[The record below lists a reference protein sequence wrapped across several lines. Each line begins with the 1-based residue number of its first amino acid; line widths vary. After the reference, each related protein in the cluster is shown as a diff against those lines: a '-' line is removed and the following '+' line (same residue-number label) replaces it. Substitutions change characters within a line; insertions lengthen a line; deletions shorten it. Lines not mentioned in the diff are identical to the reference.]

1 MLIPRLFLSILTD
14 FIGDHF
20 AMCWNQILLH
30 SHAAQQLRMKEE
42 LEMVFPTETSE
53 GMERRQERSQM
64 QIISGLSTLAMIG
77 SLTM

>member
-1 MLIPRLFLSILTD
+1 M
-14 FIGDHF
+14 
-20 AMCWNQILLH
+20 LH

-53 GMERRQERSQM
+53 GMERRQEWSQM
-64 QIISGLSTLAMIG
+64 QMTG